1 MISTFEDILQK
12 DGRLVYTNVGTSM
25 MPLLRQRRDLMVIE
39 KKGPERLH
47 WLDVPLFKRDN
58 GQYVLHRVMWV
69 RKHDYIICGDN
80 QWYLERGIT
89 DDHILGILT
98 QVDRDGKTLDMR
110 STKMRI
116 YGLCQ
121 WLIYPLRAAYL
132 IARSIPGALR
142 RRIQRRKARRNLR
155 SNDPHHATA

>member
-1 MISTFEDILQK
+1 MVSTFEDILDR

-25 MPLLRQRRDLMVIE
+25 MPLLRQRHDLMVIE

-69 RKHDYIICGDN
+69 RKNDYVICGDN

-89 DDHILGILT
+89 DKHILGVLV
-98 QVDRDGKTLDMR
+98 QVDRDGKVLDMR
-110 STKMRI
+110 SPKMRI
-116 YGLCQ
+116 YGLLQ
-121 WLIYPLRAAYL
+121 WFCYPLRACLL
-132 IARSIPGALR
+132 IGRSVPGAILR
-142 RRIQRRKARRNLR
+142 RIRRYKAK
-155 SNDPHHATA
+155 HHATT

>member
-1 MISTFEDILQK
+1 MSTFEDILAK

-25 MPLLRQRRDLMVIE
+25 MPLLRERRDLMVIE

-69 RKHDYIICGDN
+69 RKNDYVICGDN

-89 DDHILGILT
+89 DRHILGVLT

-110 STKMRI
+110 SPKMRL
-116 YGLCQ
+116 YGLMEWLLYPVRAC
-121 WLIYPLRAAYL
+121 WLIGRSAPRA
-132 IARSIPGALR
+132 ILR
-142 RRIQRRKARRNLR
+142 RIKRYQAR
-155 SNDPHHATA
+155 HHATT

>member
-1 MISTFEDILQK
+1 MLSTFEDILEK

-25 MPLLRQRRDLMVIE
+25 MPLLRQRHDLMVIE

-69 RKHDYIICGDN
+69 RKNDYVICGDN

-89 DDHILGILT
+89 DKHILGVLT
-98 QVDRDGKTLDMR
+98 QVDRDGKILDMR
-110 STKMRI
+110 SPKMRL
-116 YGLCQ
+116 YGLLQ
-121 WLIYPLRAAYL
+121 WLFYPLRASWL
-132 IARSIPGALR
+132 FGRSVPGAVR
-142 RRIQRRKARRNLR
+142 RRIKRYKMR
-155 SNDPHHATA
+155 HHATA

>member
-1 MISTFEDILQK
+1 MLSTFEDILER

-25 MPLLRQRRDLMVIE
+25 MPLLRERRDLMVIE

-69 RKHDYIICGDN
+69 RKNDYVICGDN

-89 DDHILGILT
+89 DKHILGVLT
-98 QVDRDGKTLDMR
+98 QVDRDGKILDMR
-110 STKMRI
+110 SPKMRL
-116 YGLCQ
+116 YGLLQ
-121 WLIYPLRAAYL
+121 WLFYPLRASWL
-132 IARSIPGALR
+132 FGRSVPGAVR
-142 RRIQRRKARRNLR
+142 RRIKRYKMR
-155 SNDPHHATA
+155 HHATA

>member
-1 MISTFEDILQK
+1 MISTFEDILEK

-69 RKHDYIICGDN
+69 RKNDYVLCGDN

-89 DDHILGILT
+89 DKHILGVLT
-98 QVDRDGKTLDMR
+98 QVDRDGKRLDMR
-110 STKMRI
+110 STKMRL
-116 YGLCQ
+116 YGLFQ
-121 WLIYPLRAAYL
+121 WLIYPLRAVLL
-132 IARSIPGALR
+132 IARLAPGAIYR
-142 RRIQRRKARRNLR
+142 RLLKRKAR
-155 SNDPHHATA
+155 HHATA

>member
-1 MISTFEDILQK
+1 MMSTFEDILEK
-12 DGRLVYTNVGTSM
+12 DGRLIYTNVGTSM

-69 RKHDYIICGDN
+69 RKNDYVICGDN

-89 DDHILGILT
+89 DKHILGVLV

-110 STKMRI
+110 SPKMRA
-116 YGLCQ
+116 YGLFQ
-121 WLIYPLRAAYL
+121 WLIYPLRACLL
-132 IARSIPGALR
+132 IGRAAPGAIR
-142 RRIQRRKARRNLR
+142 RRIRRKMDN
-155 SNDPHHATA
+155 

>member
-1 MISTFEDILQK
+1 MISTFEDILEK

-69 RKHDYIICGDN
+69 RKHDYVLCGDN

-89 DDHILGILT
+89 DKHILGVLT
-98 QVDRDGKTLDMR
+98 QVDRDGKRLDMR
-110 STKMRI
+110 STKMRL
-116 YGLCQ
+116 YGLFQ
-121 WLIYPLRAAYL
+121 WLIYPLRAVLL
-132 IARSIPGALR
+132 IARLAPGAIYR
-142 RRIQRRKARRNLR
+142 RLLKRKAR
-155 SNDPHHATA
+155 HHATA

>member
-1 MISTFEDILQK
+1 MTSTFEDILDK

-39 KKGPERLH
+39 KRGPERLH

-58 GQYVLHRVMWV
+58 GQYVLHRIMWV
-69 RKHDYIICGDN
+69 RKNDYVLCGDN

-89 DDHILGILT
+89 DRHILGVLT

-110 STKMRI
+110 STKMRL
-116 YGLCQ
+116 YGLAQ
-121 WLIYPLRAAYL
+121 WFGYPLRACWL
-132 IARSIPGALR
+132 IARALPGALR
-142 RRIQRRKARRNLR
+142 RRVLR
-155 SNDPHHATA
+155 LKHKMLKNKR

>member
-1 MISTFEDILQK
+1 MISTFEDILEK

-69 RKHDYIICGDN
+69 RKNDYVLCGDN

-89 DDHILGILT
+89 DKHILGVLT
-98 QVDRDGKTLDMR
+98 QVDRDGKRLDMR
-110 STKMRI
+110 STKMRL
-116 YGLCQ
+116 YGLFQ
-121 WLIYPLRAAYL
+121 WLIYPLRAVLL
-132 IARSIPGALR
+132 IARIAPGAIYR
-142 RRIQRRKARRNLR
+142 RLFKRNVR
-155 SNDPHHATA
+155 CHATT

>member
-1 MISTFEDILQK
+1 MLSTFEDILER

-25 MPLLRQRRDLMVIE
+25 MPLLRERRDLMVIE

-69 RKHDYIICGDN
+69 RKNDYVICGDN

-89 DDHILGILT
+89 DKHILGVLT
-98 QVDRDGKTLDMR
+98 QVDRGGKVLDMF
-110 STKMRI
+110 
-116 YGLCQ
+116 
-121 WLIYPLRAAYL
+121 YPLRACWL
-132 IARSIPGALR
+132 IGRSVPGAVVR
-142 RRIQRRKARRNLR
+142 RVKRYKMR
-155 SNDPHHATA
+155 HHATA

>member
-1 MISTFEDILQK
+1 MISTFEDILEK

-69 RKHDYIICGDN
+69 RKNDYVLCGDN

-89 DDHILGILT
+89 DKHILGVLT
-98 QVDRDGKTLDMR
+98 QVDRDGKRLDMR
-110 STKMRI
+110 STKMRL
-116 YGLCQ
+116 YGLFQ
-121 WLIYPLRAAYL
+121 WLIYPLRATL
-132 IARSIPGALR
+132 LLARYTPGAIYR
-142 RRIQRRKARRNLR
+142 RLFKRNVRR
-155 SNDPHHATA
+155 HATT

>member
-1 MISTFEDILQK
+1 MSTFEDILAK

-25 MPLLRQRRDLMVIE
+25 MPLLRERRDLMVIE

-69 RKHDYIICGDN
+69 RKNDYVICGDN

-89 DDHILGILT
+89 DRHILGVLT

-110 STKMRI
+110 SPKMRL
-116 YGLCQ
+116 YGLMEWLLYPVRAC
-121 WLIYPLRAAYL
+121 WLIGLSA
-132 IARSIPGALR
+132 PGAILR
-142 RRIQRRKARRNLR
+142 RIKRYQAR
-155 SNDPHHATA
+155 HHATT